1 MNEQQLRQALRV
13 YLVADPDQT
22 FGDFVAQV
30 EDGLRGGVT
39 MVQLRGKQLSDRGLY
54 TTAVEL
60 RELCRRYN
68 AAFFVNDRVD
78 IALATGA
85 DGVHL
90 GVDDLP
96 IEAARRI
103 VPDGF
108 VIGYSPETNDQ
119 AARAKERGANYLGVG
134 PVYETNTKAD
144 AGPEIGLQLL
154 NKRVQLSGL
163 PVIGTGGVRSGSDAA
178 KALAL
183 GATAV
188 GVARPLLV
196 AAMDGDDAV
205 DAWIEAFVAELRTVL
220 LLSGCRSP
228 RQLRERSLVVHGRT
242 RDWLQDLGYMPARGE
257 QAG

>member
-13 YLVADPDQT
+13 YLVADPEQT
-22 FGDFVAQV
+22 FGDFTAQV

-60 RELCRRYN
+60 RALCRRYE
-68 AAFFVNDRVD
+68 AAFFINDRVD
-78 IALATGA
+78 IALAVGA

-103 VPDGF
+103 VPESF

-134 PVYETNTKAD
+134 PVYQTTTKAD

-154 NKRVQLSGL
+154 GKRVQLSGL
-163 PVIGTGGVRSGSDAA
+163 PVIGIGGVTAERTPEVIHAGACGVAVVSAILKAGDARA
-178 KALAL
+178 AAARLREAVDGALA
-183 GATAV
+183 T
-188 GVARPLLV
+188 
-196 AAMDGDDAV
+196 DND
-205 DAWIEAFVAELRTVL
+205 
-220 LLSGCRSP
+220 
-228 RQLRERSLVVHGRT
+228 
-242 RDWLQDLGYMPARGE
+242 
-257 QAG
+257 